1 MKKEPA
7 VRILLGLLLAVLV
20 KTSPAEAQSKQAPIT
35 GDIVIRHEWNN
46 DLFTEP
52 DPVPGSRT
60 RFQMRPKF
68 EIDTKVLRMGLGADI
83 NYSTDDNTKPK
94 GIPLPLMLIRDNYDS
109 RGIRLDIA
117 YLGLRLS
124 SALKIDA
131 GRMVM
136 PFRMTD
142 MIWDKDLR
150 IQGASG
156 SLTIH
161 QGSTGEPTARVS
173 GIYSRGSHVFID
185 SRDPEGSSTGE
196 GVTIT
201 GGSLDL
207 GLGSGKRV
215 DLSTSYLKFE
225 KLSNLETTIRRQN
238 TRVAGALVREYEV
251 IDATLRLRS
260 DKPIP
265 LQVILDGARNRKAP
279 NQKNGLWATLVLGSL
294 RDSRFRG
301 EYTYAKVDKDVTVA
315 AYAGDD
321 FFWGTGWRG
330 HRAEIAFAQSPK
342 ASFHMIAQTQQ
353 FKDSPTLLERNHW
366 VKRFRLEARRSF

>member
-279 NQKNGLWATLVLGSL
+279 NQKNGLWATLVLGSWL
-294 RDSRFRG
+294 RTWGYWLLITNHNVF
-301 EYTYAKVDKDVTVA
+301 VT
-315 AYAGDD
+315 
-321 FFWGTGWRG
+321 
-330 HRAEIAFAQSPK
+330 
-342 ASFHMIAQTQQ
+342 
-353 FKDSPTLLERNHW
+353 
-366 VKRFRLEARRSF
+366 